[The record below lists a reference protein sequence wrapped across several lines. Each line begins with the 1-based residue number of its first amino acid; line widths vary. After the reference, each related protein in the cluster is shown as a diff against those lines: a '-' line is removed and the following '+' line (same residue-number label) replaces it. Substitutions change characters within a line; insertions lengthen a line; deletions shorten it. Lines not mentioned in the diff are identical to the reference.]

1 MKGWIWV
8 ESLLR
13 ARARRPAYPAAKPC
27 SRRGGGAWRLYQA
40 RSAERL
46 EPWCLCVEAGGST
59 TTTTTTIIA
68 VFEMDAGSVAARA
81 SSRPGRHSECFDGCT
96 EPRSPAAPRRIWR
109 LGVEFSL
116 SRMAGRL
123 GRLCGWVAAHGEQSG
138 RSGQAMV
145 PVRKPRSVWLLQS
158 SCCHRLG
165 PLGIRFVGSLEGFQ
179 LSHLLQPSC

>member
-116 SRMAGRL
+116 SRMAALGGSVAGLQHMESRVADQAKRWCLFASRGLFGCCSLPAATAL
-123 GRLCGWVAAHGEQSG
+123 GRLEFA
-138 RSGQAMV
+138 
-145 PVRKPRSVWLLQS
+145 L
-158 SCCHRLG
+158 
-165 PLGIRFVGSLEGFQ
+165 
-179 LSHLLQPSC
+179 